1 MGVLVLS
8 MGKPRP
14 INEIAAEAKEVA
26 SRLGIGATGKYEKRG
41 DAWYFEITNGTEYKW
56 RTLGDLKKIT
66 NHFNRST
73 LDQQIIE
80 VAKIAQNM
88 GLSFTGKHN
97 HLAGNARK
105 FEISNGEESRWSALG
120 NLRAG
125 KNPFTVATLVQ
136 QLTEAK
142 EYAKKLGLQL
152 TGESKLIKNS
162 RKHAVSD
169 GVDTKW
175 ISKEHLKEGKSPFTL
190 RSLTDQVNQATSLA
204 KAMGLTFTGK
214 INEGKSNKRR
224 FELTDGIKFRWSTL
238 NRLEEQINP
247 FAVAT
252 IEEQCQSA
260 VQFAK
265 EISLTFTGNNEKRQG
280 HQYFEVT
287 DGKDFRWTTLGG
299 LRKHSNPF
307 KDGGFDGSK
316 PGIFYILKIK
326 LNEQLYVG
334 YGITNQAKG
343 RFDTHK
349 YELKKAGG
357 VILEKMTYQFQVGK
371 NANNLETQIKRAIPR
386 INLGVRGFMTECTT
400 ADYLEKIIGL
410 AEGAYEA
417 QSN

>member
-1 MGVLVLS
+1 

-14 INEIAAEAKEVA
+14 IDEIASEAKEVA
-26 SRLGIGATGKYEKRG
+26 SGLGISATGKYEKRG
-41 DAWYFEITNGTEYKW
+41 DTWYFEITNGTEYKW
-56 RTLGDLKKIT
+56 RTLGDLKKIK

-73 LDQQIIE
+73 LEQQIIE

-88 GLSFTGKHN
+88 GLSYTGKHN
-97 HLAGNARK
+97 HLSGNARK
-105 FEISNGEESRWSALG
+105 FELSNNQETRWSALC

-125 KNPFTVATLVQ
+125 KNPFTVATLDQ
-136 QLTEAK
+136 QLIEAR
-142 EYAKKLGLQL
+142 EHAKKLNLTL
-152 TGESKLIKNS
+152 TGKNKLIKRS
-162 RKHAVSD
+162 RKYEVSN
-169 GVDTKW
+169 GVETKW

-190 RSLTDQVNQATSLA
+190 RSLTDQINQATSLA
-204 KAMGLTFTGK
+204 NAMGLTFTGK

-247 FAVAT
+247 FSVAT

-260 VQFAK
+260 AQFAK

-316 PGIFYILKIK
+316 TGIFYILKIK

-357 VILEKMTYQFQVGK
+357 VILEKMTYQFQTGK
-371 NANNLETQIKRAIPR
+371 NASNLETLIKRTIPKV
-386 INLGVRGFMTECTT
+386 NLGVRGFMTECTT
-400 ADYLEKIIGL
+400 ADFLEKIISL
-410 AEGAYEA
+410 AEEAYEA
-417 QSN
+417 QVS